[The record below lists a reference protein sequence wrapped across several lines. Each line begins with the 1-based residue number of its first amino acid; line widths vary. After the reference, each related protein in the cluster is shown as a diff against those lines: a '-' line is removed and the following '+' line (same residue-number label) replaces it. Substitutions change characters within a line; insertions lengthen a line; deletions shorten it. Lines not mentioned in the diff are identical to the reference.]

1 MDAVACSQTAKS
13 VLRPR
18 GVDHARFHQTAQGFA
33 QNCIPWTLTRL
44 VWHYLLAQIAGIP
57 DTRVWANNTK
67 PYGEDTMNKY
77 LSRTAIVALSVAF
90 ASEAAATEWNV
101 SVWGKRR
108 AFTEHVEKLAEL
120 VAEKSGGAFTMN
132 VSYGGLSNNRENLD
146 GISIGAFE
154 MAQFCAGYHRDK
166 NRAITVLELP
176 FLGVGTLEEEVAVS
190 HAVYAHPAVIDEM
203 AQWNARMVMTSP
215 MPQYNLVGTGEPR
228 DTLADFDGMRVRA
241 TGGLGQAFAAVGGVP
256 TSVTSSEAY
265 QAMES
270 GVVDTVAFA
279 QHAHLS
285 FGTIN
290 QADWWTANL
299 NPGTVNCPIVANID
313 AYESLSDEHRA
324 IFDESVPEAIEH
336 YLANYGALLE
346 RWDSVLAE
354 KNVTAVMLEQSEI
367 DAFRA
372 VAGAPIRDKWIADM
386 TAQGLPAQE
395 LYDLVMTTLAAQR

>member
-1 MDAVACSQTAKS
+1 MKTMAKFAAAAIIASFATEAVA
-13 VLRPR
+13 
-18 GVDHARFHQTAQGFA
+18 
-33 QNCIPWTLTRL
+33 
-44 VWHYLLAQIAGIP
+44 
-57 DTRVWANNTK
+57 
-67 PYGEDTMNKY
+67 E
-77 LSRTAIVALSVAF
+77 
-90 ASEAAATEWNV
+90 EWNV

-120 VAEKSGGAFTMN
+120 VSTKTNGEFTMN
-132 VSYGGLSNNRENLD
+132 VSYGGLSKNRENLD

-176 FLGVGTLEEEVAVS
+176 FLGVETLEQEVAVS
-190 HAVYAHPAVIDEM
+190 HAVYDHPAVKKEM
-203 AQWNARMVMTSP
+203 EQWNARIIMTSP

-228 DTLADFDGMRVRA
+228 DELADFEGMRVRA
-241 TGGLGQAFAAVGGVP
+241 TGGLGAAFKAVGGTP
-256 TSVTSSEAY
+256 TSVTATEAY

-299 NPGTVNCPIVANID
+299 NPGTVNCPVVVNID
-313 AYESLSDEHRA
+313 AYQGLSDAHKA
-324 IFDESVPEAIEH
+324 AFDSSIDEAIEH
-336 YLANYGALLE
+336 YLANYGELLAK
-346 RWDSVLAE
+346 WDKILAE
-354 KNVTAVMLEQSEI
+354 KNVQKVMIADSVIEE
-367 DAFRA
+367 FKA
-372 VAGAPIRDKWIADM
+372 VAAVPARDAWIADM

-395 LYDLVMTTLAAQR
+395 LYDLVQSTLAASK